1 MSGLDP
7 LNAAHKLLPSV
18 YEETCAELNEESP
31 ETIQAIVRGAV
42 GYDVSEL
49 GRDEL
54 IALLVGHRLFVQS
67 HAICHEWT
75 RMESEHGEG
84 ARKTGRAGMRLEA
97 AS

>member
-18 YEETCAELNEESP
+18 YEETCADMAGESDP
-31 ETIQAIVRGAV
+31 EVKRIVRSAV

-75 RMESEHGEG
+75 RMESERGEG
-84 ARKTGRAGMRLEA
+84 ARKTGRAGMRLEE